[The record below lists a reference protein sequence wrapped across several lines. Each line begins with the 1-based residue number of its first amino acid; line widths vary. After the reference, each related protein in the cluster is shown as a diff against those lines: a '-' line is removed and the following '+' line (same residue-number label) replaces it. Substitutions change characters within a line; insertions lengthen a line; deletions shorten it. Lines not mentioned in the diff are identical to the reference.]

1 MIGRFTAIL
10 SDTSLITTV
19 VSIFLLLL
27 LSAFFAGIE
36 SSFFSMD
43 WLKIKRLA
51 KENKS
56 AKIADWLRSRP
67 KELVITFLIGN
78 ELVNI
83 TASAITSGFVI
94 KYFGEE
100 YLFIAVVIMTILILT
115 FGEIT
120 PKTIG
125 SYYPEKYALFAAR
138 PFYTFYVIVTPFR
151 FVFMKIAEFF
161 LKKLGLEMPIES
173 HKLSQEDLITI
184 VNIGTEKK
192 IFSKEEKEIIES
204 ALELHETTVSEIM
217 TPRRDIF
224 AIEKG
229 LTVREVLEIVKEHDY
244 SRIPVYEGTLDN
256 IVGILYVKD
265 IIFLKFEGKEEK
277 IDRFLRKPYFVP
289 EFTPLLTL
297 MKKFE
302 EEKVH
307 IAIVVDEHGTVV
319 GLITFQDILEYI
331 VGDIPEEYEEEE
343 PYLKKIG
350 ENKWEVSGKLEVELL
365 EEIGINLPEDYE
377 FDTVAGFI
385 LDYLKKIPKEGET
398 FEYKGYLFRIKK
410 MDKNRIISVEIE
422 KINPPEDKQG
432 EEE

>member
-1 MIGRFTAIL
+1 MFDNPLIL
-10 SDTSLITTV
+10 HIVL
-19 VSIFLLLL
+19 IFLLLL

-51 KENKS
+51 KEGNRN
-56 AKIADWLRSRP
+56 AKLADWLRSRP

-83 TASAITSGFVI
+83 TASAITSGLVI
-94 KYFGEE
+94 EYFGEK
-100 YLFIAVVIMTILILT
+100 YLFIAIFIMTVLILT

-120 PKTIG
+120 PKTLS
-125 SYYPEKYALFAAR
+125 SYYPEKYALFASK
-138 PFYTFYVIVTPFR
+138 PFYAFYIAVTPFR

-161 LKKLGLEMPIES
+161 LKKMGLEMPVES

-184 VNIGTEKK
+184 VNIGTEKN
-192 IFSKEEKEIIES
+192 IFTEEEKEIIES
-204 ALELHETTVSEIM
+204 TLELHETTVSEIM

-224 AIEKG
+224 AVEKG
-229 LTVREVLEIVKEHDY
+229 LSVREILEIIKEHDY
-244 SRIPVYEGTLDN
+244 SRIPVYEGNLDN
-256 IVGILYVKD
+256 IVGILYIKD

-277 IDRFLRKPYFVP
+277 IDGFLRKPYFVP

-302 EEKVH
+302 EEKIH

-319 GLITFQDILEYI
+319 GLITFQDVLEYI

-343 PYLKKIG
+343 PYIRQIR
-350 ENKWEVSGKLEVELL
+350 ENKWEISGKLEVELL
-365 EEIGINLPEDYE
+365 EEELGIKLPEDYE
-377 FDTVAGFI
+377 FDTVAGFV
-385 LDYLKKIPKEGET
+385 LDLLKRFPREGEE
-398 FEYKGYLFRIKK
+398 FVYGNYKFIIKK
-410 MDKNRIISVEIE
+410 MDKNRIISIEVEKLSEE
-422 KINPPEDKQG
+422 KK
-432 EEE
+432 